1 MKLHEYQERIVN
13 HIATNE
19 RCILSVDMGLGKT
32 AACLAYIERYKP
44 ASVLIIAPKRVA
56 ETTWLQEAQKW
67 QFSCADKMIIC
78 AGTKAKRSKALG
90 DKSKPYK
97 VISRDNL
104 GDVTLCYNGS
114 PWDLLVLDELTTF
127 KNVQAAR
134 TKQVLQIIANKIV
147 GLTGTFLANGAIDIY
162 GQVAAVG
169 LTAWFCNGLN
179 FYSWRAM
186 NFRDALQGSGLQFQ
200 KWKLNSNM
208 SVEKL
213 LDPIK
218 SKIFTL
224 TASDYLNIPAVQSMW
239 HKVELAPETR
249 AAYNDLQAFL
259 GFSLGGDML
268 TVEEGAAF
276 AKLQTLCNGFV
287 YTQDGAAIRGK
298 ESAKLEAVADFCER
312 CKNEGEKVLLFY
324 AYREEAIW
332 LGELLA
338 KRHIA
343 FESVKKSG
351 FMERWN
357 AGETD
362 VLFAHPASAG
372 HGLNLQ
378 NGGHVIVW
386 SSLTYNYELW
396 AQANA
401 RLARQ
406 GQKRNVLI
414 NYFIADDTCE
424 AQVWRALQRKHKEQ
438 NEFLNIT
445 KQ

>member
-13 HIATNE
+13 HIAANE

-44 ASVLIIAPKRVA
+44 ASVLIIAPKRVT

-67 QFSCADKMIIC
+67 QFSCAERMIIC
-78 AGTKAKRSKALG
+78 AGTKTKRLKAWQ
-90 DKSKPYK
+90 DTSKPYK
-97 VISRDNL
+97 IISRDNI
-104 GDVTLCYNGS
+104 GDLRSARV
-114 PWDLLVLDELTTF
+114 DLLIIDELTTF

-134 TKQVLQIIANKIV
+134 TKAVVEIVARRRV

-169 LTAWFCNGLN
+169 LTDKFCHCLN
-179 FYSWRAM
+179 FYAWRAM
-186 NFRDALQGSGLQFQ
+186 NFHDALQGSGLQFQ
-200 KWKLNSNM
+200 KWRLNQDV

-213 LDPIK
+213 LEPIK
-218 SKIFTL
+218 SQIFTL
-224 TASDYLNIPAVQSMW
+224 TAADYLHIPAVQSMW

-259 GFSLGGDML
+259 GFSLGSDTL

-276 AKLQTLCNGFV
+276 AKLQTLCNGFA

-332 LGELLA
+332 LGELLV

-343 FESVKKSG
+343 FESVKKTG

-378 NGGHVIVW
+378 HGGRVIVW

-414 NYFIADDTCE
+414 NYFIAEDTCE

-438 NEFLNIT
+438 NEFLKIT
-445 KQ
+445 RQ

>member
-13 HIATNE
+13 HIAANE

-67 QFSCADKMIIC
+67 QFSCAARMIIC
-78 AGTKAKRSKALG
+78 AGTKAKRAKALQ
-90 DKSKPYK
+90 DTSKPYK
-97 VISRDNL
+97 IISRDNI
-104 GDVTLCYNGS
+104 GDLARS
-114 PWDLLVLDELTTF
+114 ASFDLLIIDELTTF

-134 TKQVLQIIANKIV
+134 TKAVMEIIARRRV

-169 LTAWFCNGLN
+169 MTELFCNGLN
-179 FYSWRAM
+179 FYAWRAM

-213 LDPIK
+213 LAPIK

-239 HKVELAPETR
+239 HKIELAPETR

-259 GFSLGGDML
+259 GFSLGGDNL

-276 AKLQTLCNGFV
+276 AKLQTLCNGFI

-298 ESAKLEAVADFCER
+298 ESSKLEAVADFCER

-343 FESVKKSG
+343 FESVKKAG

-378 NGGHVIVW
+378 HGGRVVVW

-414 NYFIADDTCE
+414 NYFMAEDTCE
-424 AQVWRALQRKHKEQ
+424 SEVWHALQRKHKEQ